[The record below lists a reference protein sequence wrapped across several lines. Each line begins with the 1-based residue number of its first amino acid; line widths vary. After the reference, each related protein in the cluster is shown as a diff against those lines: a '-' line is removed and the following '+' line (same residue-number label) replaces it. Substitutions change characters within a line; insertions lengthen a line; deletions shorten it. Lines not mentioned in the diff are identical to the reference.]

1 MNMGYNRFVR
11 ENRTPKRAEREW
23 RIFAD
28 AGMLS
33 EWMHEMAHQNVGVCV
48 LEKHVT
54 DVCVRVLVEYC

>member
-1 MNMGYNRFVR
+1 MNMGYSRFVR

-28 AGMLS
+28 AGMLY
-33 EWMHEMAHQNVGVCV
+33 EWMHALAHQNVGVCV

-54 DVCVRVLVEYC
+54 DACVRVLVEYC